1 MGVGSDQRRRP
12 IGADQRRLVQ
22 IGGSCRAHRE
32 RVENTRD
39 ETGLG
44 ASARAA
50 LPCTRFGPIL
60 AEPAGM
66 ISATVAGAVA

>member
-1 MGVGSDQRRRP
+1 VR
-12 IGADQRRLVQ
+12 IGN
-22 IGGSCRAHRE
+22 